1 MTHRLVIGRAIA
13 AGLLAVSAA
22 LGAASAQASLPNG
35 ATISSI
41 AISGVDTAGFPRV
54 VSYVSILS
62 DGGLPAS
69 GVSGA
74 DLKVLED
81 GIEVP
86 AADVEAQGDTSQP
99 IGISF
104 AIDTATSPDELN
116 AIKAVV
122 RAMINGFSARDQGAI
137 IGFGGTAQVAQA
149 ATGNAQALLS
159 ALDGLKAG
167 GTFTAMND
175 GAQAAAREAAAFTA
189 SSARRAVAL

>member
-1 MTHRLVIGRAIA
+1 VTHRLVIGRAIA
-13 AGLLAVSAA
+13 AGLLAASAA

-104 AIDTATSPDELN
+104 DRYGASRPTDQA
-116 AIKAVV
+116 V
-122 RAMINGFSARDQGAI
+122 RANKVFSRSSGSAARPRSPRPRPAMPRRCSARS
-137 IGFGGTAQVAQA
+137 
-149 ATGNAQALLS
+149 TG
-159 ALDGLKAG
+159 
-167 GTFTAMND
+167 
-175 GAQAAAREAAAFTA
+175 
-189 SSARRAVAL
+189 